1 MEDVRFPWKY
11 MEDVQEDV
19 RFAGEFM
26 EDEKLIK
33 GKEISYFPLIFKR
46 LP

>member
-1 MEDVRFPWKY
+1 MEDVRFPWKF

-19 RFAGEFM
+19 RFAWEFM
-26 EDEKLIK
+26 EDDKLIK
-33 GKEISYFPLIFKR
+33 RKEISYFPLIFER

>member
-1 MEDVRFPWKY
+1 MEDVRFPWKF

-19 RFAGEFM
+19 RFAWEFM
-26 EDEKLIK
+26 EDVKLIK
-33 GKEISYFPLIFKR
+33 GKEISYFPLIFLR

>member
-19 RFAGEFM
+19 RFAWEFM
-26 EDEKLIK
+26 EDDKLIER
-33 GKEISYFPLIFKR
+33 KEISYFPLVF
-46 LP
+46 